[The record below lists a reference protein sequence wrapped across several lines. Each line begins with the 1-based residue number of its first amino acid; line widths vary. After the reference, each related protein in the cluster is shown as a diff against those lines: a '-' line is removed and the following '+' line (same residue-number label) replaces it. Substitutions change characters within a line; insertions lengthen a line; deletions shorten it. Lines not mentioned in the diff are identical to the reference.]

1 MGWVDIVRRTAA
13 WVTALAVL
21 LTGFSIYY
29 AAANLGINTDTGD
42 MLSKEVP
49 YQRGWEDFKRA
60 FPQLVD
66 TILVVVDGDSADLA
80 EDSAAALARRIEAE
94 RALIRDVYRPEGDPF
109 FHRNG
114 LLYLDADELMTV
126 TDRLADAQPLLSD
139 LAEDPS
145 LRGLFGVLA
154 VAADEIAEGTEEAA
168 GLEDVFDAIA
178 FAFEAQRAGRPHKLS
193 WQEVMMGQA
202 IELDTRRRIMI
213 VQPVDDDTELLPGA
227 RAIKRIRALTAELGL
242 TEANGVRVRLTGSV
256 PLSYEELQSAARGA
270 ATAAVVSVCL
280 VTLLLFIGLRS
291 PRLVIATLATLL
303 MGLVWTA
310 AFAAAVVGRLNLIS
324 LGFAVLFVGLG
335 VDFGIHFGLRY
346 KEAIQR
352 GVGHAAALRD
362 AAGGVGGA
370 LTLCAVAAAIG
381 FFSFVGTEFIGLSE
395 LGKISG
401 GSMFIA
407 LFANLTLMPAV
418 LTLLPLK
425 PERRRADPAPAR
437 VSGVSPTTPELLVRR
452 HARSVVVGALLLG
465 VAAALLAPKVRFD
478 FDPLHLKDPNSE
490 SASTFVELQREERAS
505 THSLSVL
512 TGSLDEAVALAER
525 LERLATVDGARTL
538 ADYVPEDQDE
548 KLEMVDNM
556 ALFLAPVLNVASRR
570 PAPAAGERRA
580 ALSAFRGALERLL
593 SAAPSSPVLGA
604 ARRLA
609 AAIDRFEA
617 GGGATDTGLE
627 ELEDRLLATL
637 PARLDRLRQS
647 LNAERVKI
655 GDLPERL
662 RGREIATDGRHRVQ
676 IYPAEDVTENAAL
689 RRFVA
694 TVTEVAPAATGG
706 PVVILGAGDA
716 VARAMRQALLTAFAA
731 ISLLLLVVLRN
742 LIAALLVLLPL
753 LLASLL
759 TLATA
764 VLFNLPFNF
773 ANIIVLPLLLSLGVA
788 SGIHLVMRAR
798 GEAAGIMLSETST
811 PRAVVFSALTTI
823 GSFGSLALSSHRGTA
838 SMGELLTIAIFFTL
852 VCTLVVL
859 PALMSVVPRRRWTG
873 PAMGRLRRGT

>member
-1 MGWVDIVRRTAA
+1 MGWVEMVRRAA
-13 WVTALAVL
+13 VWVTALALL
-21 LTGFSIYY
+21 LTGFSMYY
-29 AAANLGINTDTGD
+29 AATNLGINTDTGD
-42 MLSKEVP
+42 MLSEEVP
-49 YQRGWEDFKRA
+49 YRRGWKDFKRA
-60 FPQLVD
+60 FPGSVD
-66 TILVVVDGDSADLA
+66 TILVVVDGASADLA

-94 RALIRDVYRPEGDPF
+94 RTLFQDVYRPDGDPF
-109 FHRNG
+109 FVRNG
-114 LLYLDADELMTV
+114 LLYLDPDELMTV
-126 TDRLADAQPLLSD
+126 TDRLADAQPLLSE
-139 LAEDPS
+139 LARDAS
-145 LRGLFGVLA
+145 LRGLFEVLA
-154 VAADEIAEGTEEAA
+154 LAADEIAEGKEEAA
-168 GLEDVFDAIA
+168 GLENVFAA
-178 FAFEAQRAGRPHKLS
+178 MAVTFEAQLAGRAHKLS
-193 WQEVMMGQA
+193 WQAVMMGQA
-202 IELDTRRRIMI
+202 LELDTRRRIMI
-213 VQPVDDDTELLPGA
+213 VQPVDDDSEPLPGA
-227 RAIKRIRALTAELGL
+227 RAIKRIRALAAELGL
-242 TEANGVRVRLTGSV
+242 DEANGVRVRLTGSV
-256 PLSYEELQSAARGA
+256 PLSYEELLSAAKGA
-270 ATAAVVSVCL
+270 ATAAVVSVAL

-310 AFAAAVVGRLNLIS
+310 AFAAAAVGHLNLIS

-335 VDFGIHFGLRY
+335 IDFGIHFGLRY

-352 GVGHAAALRD
+352 GLTHAAALRD
-362 AAGGVGGA
+362 AAGGVGDA
-370 LTLCAVAAAIG
+370 LTLCALAAAIG

-395 LGKISG
+395 LGIISG
-401 GSMFIA
+401 SSMFIA

-425 PERRRADPAPAR
+425 PARRAAAAA
-437 VSGVSPTTPELLVRR
+437 VSGVPLTTPELFVRR
-452 HARSVVVGALLLG
+452 HARMVVLGALLLG
-465 VAAALLAPKVRFD
+465 AAASLLLPRVRFD

-490 SASTFVELQREERAS
+490 SASTFVELQRDDRAS

-512 TGSLDEAVALAER
+512 TGSLEEAVALAQR
-525 LERLATVDGARTL
+525 LEGLETVDDTRTL
-538 ADYVPEDQDE
+538 ADYVPKEQDE
-548 KLEMVDNM
+548 KLEMIDGM
-556 ALFLAPVLNVASRR
+556 ALFLTPVLEVSSRQ
-570 PAPAAGERRA
+570 PPPAAAERRA
-580 ALSAFRGALERLL
+580 ALSAFRGALKRLLL
-593 SAAPSSPVLGA
+593 SAPNSPVVAG

-617 GGGATDTGLE
+617 AGAATDTGLE
-627 ELEDRLLATL
+627 ELESRLLATL

-647 LNAERVKI
+647 LNAKRVKI

-662 RGREIATDGRHRVQ
+662 RGREIATDGRYRVQ

-689 RRFVA
+689 RRFVT

-731 ISLLLLVVLRN
+731 ISLLLLVVLRS

-773 ANIIVLPLLLSLGVA
+773 ANVIVLPLLLSLGVA

-798 GEAAGIMLSETST
+798 GEATGLMLSETST